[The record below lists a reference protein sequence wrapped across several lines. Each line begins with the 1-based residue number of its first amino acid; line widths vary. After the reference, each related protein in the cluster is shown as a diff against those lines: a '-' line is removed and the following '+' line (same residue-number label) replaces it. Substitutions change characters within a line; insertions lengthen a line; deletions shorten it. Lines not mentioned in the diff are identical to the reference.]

1 MVERIGLVG
10 AAGAIGRSVG
20 QALRARGEPFRV
32 IGRSAGA
39 LESTFGS
46 VPGAERATWNPEDAA
61 SVRAAVRGLDTLV
74 YLVGVPYNEFH
85 RHPVVMGQTLAGA
98 IAEGVKRMVLVGT
111 VYPYGAPRTTPVR
124 EDHPREPHTVKGR
137 MRKAQED
144 LLLEADAAGK
154 IRGTV
159 LRLPDFYGADIEKSF
174 LHDAFVAALQGR
186 TANLIG
192 PVDTPHEYV
201 FVPDVGP
208 VLLDLAGRPEAYGR
222 WWHLGG
228 AGTISARQFVTK
240 VFGAVGRAPKSR
252 VAGRNLLRVMGLF
265 NPLMRELVEMHY
277 LQTTPVVLDDSALQ
291 KLLGSVKKTSYDDG
305 HPEDAG
311 ADARDGCGRAA
322 ERSAARPTELIHR
335 AARPV

>member
-1 MVERIGLVG
+1 VRSAFVAEVVMVERIGLVG
-10 AAGAIGRSVG
+10 AAGAMG
-20 QALRARGEPFRV
+20 QGVARALVARGRPFRV
-32 IGRSAGA
+32 IGRSARA
-39 LESTFGS
+39 LESSFGAT
-46 VPGAERATWNPEDAA
+46 PGVARATWNPDDEA

-74 YLVGVPYNEFH
+74 YLVGVPYDRFAQ
-85 RHPVVMGQTLAGA
+85 HPVVVGQTLAGA
-98 IAEGVKRMVLVGT
+98 IAEGVQRMVLVGT
-111 VYPYGAPRTTPVR
+111 VYPYGAPRTTPVT
-124 EDHPREPHTVKGR
+124 EDHPREPHTFKGR

-159 LRLPDFYGADIEKSF
+159 LRLPDFYGPDIEKSF

-192 PVDTPHEYV
+192 PIDTPHEYV

-208 VLLDLAGRPEAYGR
+208 VLLDLADRPEAYGR

-228 AGTISARQFVTK
+228 AGTISQREFVTK
-240 VFGAVGRAPKSR
+240 VFAAAGRAPKFR

-291 KLLGSVKKTSYDDG
+291 KLLGPVKKTSYEDG
-305 HPEDAG
+305 IRKTLEQMRATS
-311 ADARDGCGRAA
+311 ASRAA
-322 ERSAARPTELIHR
+322 
-335 AARPV
+335 

>member
-1 MVERIGLVG
+1 VGRALAER
-10 AAGAIGRSVG
+10 GR
-20 QALRARGEPFRV
+20 AFRV
-32 IGRSAGA
+32 IGRSMSG
-39 LESTFGS
+39 LEESFRDIRG
-46 VPGAERATWNPEDAA
+46 VERVTWKPEDPA
-61 SVRAAVRGLDTLV
+61 SVRTAVRGLDTLI
-74 YLVGVPYNEFH
+74 YLVGVPYHQFEQ
-85 RHPVVMGQTLAGA
+85 HPVVMRQTLEGA
-98 IAEGVKRMVLVGT
+98 IAEGVQRIVLVGT
-111 VYPYGAPRTTPVR
+111 VYPYGLPRTTPVA
-124 EDHPREPHTVKGR
+124 ENHPREPHTFKGR

-159 LRLPDFYGADIEKSF
+159 LRLPDFYGPDIEKSF

-192 PVDTPHEYV
+192 PIDTPHEYV

-208 VLLDLAGRPEAYGR
+208 VLLDLADRPEAYGR

-228 AGTISARQFVTK
+228 AGTISQREFVTK
-240 VFGAVGRAPKSR
+240 VFAAAGRAPKFR

-291 KLLGSVKKTSYDDG
+291 KLLGPVKKTSYEDG
-305 HPEDAG
+305 IRKTLEQMRATS
-311 ADARDGCGRAA
+311 ASRAA
-322 ERSAARPTELIHR
+322 
-335 AARPV
+335 

>member
-10 AAGAIGRSVG
+10 AAGAMGQSVG
-20 QALRARGEPFRV
+20 QALAARGKPFRV
-32 IGRSAGA
+32 IGRSAGG
-39 LESTFGS
+39 LESSFGKMS
-46 VPGAERATWNPEDAA
+46 GAERTTWNPDDPA

-74 YLVGVPYNEFH
+74 YLVGVPYDRFDQ
-85 RHPVVMGQTLAGA
+85 HPVVMGQTLAGA
-98 IAEGVKRMVLVGT
+98 IPEGVQRMVLVGT
-111 VYPYGAPRTTPVR
+111 VYPYGLPRTTPVT
-124 EDHPREPHTVKGR
+124 EDHPREPHTFKGR

-159 LRLPDFYGADIEKSF
+159 LRLPDFYGPDIEKSF

-192 PVDTPHEYV
+192 PIDTPHEYV

-208 VLLDLAGRPEAYGR
+208 VLLDLANRPEAYGR

-228 AGTISARQFVTK
+228 PGTITQREFVTK
-240 VFGAVGRAPKSR
+240 VFAAVGKTPKLR
-252 VAGRNLLRVMGLF
+252 VAGKAVLRVMGLF

-277 LQTTPVVLDDSALQ
+277 LQTAPVVLDDSALQ
-291 KLLGSVKKTSYDDG
+291 KLLGPVKKTSY
-305 HPEDAG
+305 EDVIRKTLEQMRATST
-311 ADARDGCGRAA
+311 ARAA
-322 ERSAARPTELIHR
+322 
-335 AARPV
+335 

>member
-10 AAGAIGRSVG
+10 AAGAMG
-20 QALRARGEPFRV
+20 QGVARALVARGRPFRV
-32 IGRSAGA
+32 IGRSARA
-39 LESTFGS
+39 LESSFGAT
-46 VPGAERATWNPEDAA
+46 PGVERATWNPDDAA

-74 YLVGVPYNEFH
+74 YLVGVPYDRFAQ
-85 RHPVVMGQTLAGA
+85 HPVVMGQTLAGA
-98 IAEGVKRMVLVGT
+98 IAEGVQRMVLVGT
-111 VYPYGAPRTTPVR
+111 VYPYGAPRTTPVT
-124 EDHPREPHTVKGR
+124 EDHPREPHTFKGR

-159 LRLPDFYGADIEKSF
+159 LRLPDFYGPDIEKSF

-192 PVDTPHEYV
+192 PIDTPHEYV

-208 VLLDLAGRPEAYGR
+208 VLLDLADRPEAYGR

-228 AGTISARQFVTK
+228 AGTISQREFVTK
-240 VFGAVGRAPKSR
+240 VFAAAGRAPKFR

-291 KLLGSVKKTSYDDG
+291 KLLGPVKKTSYEDG
-305 HPEDAG
+305 IRKTLEQMRATS
-311 ADARDGCGRAA
+311 ASRAA
-322 ERSAARPTELIHR
+322 
-335 AARPV
+335 